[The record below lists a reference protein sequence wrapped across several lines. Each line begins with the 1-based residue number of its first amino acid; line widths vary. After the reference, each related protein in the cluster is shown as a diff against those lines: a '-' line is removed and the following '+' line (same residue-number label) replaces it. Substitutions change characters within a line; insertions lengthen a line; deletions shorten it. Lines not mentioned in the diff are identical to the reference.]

1 MARATLNLFDSGHGR
16 MSTAI
21 DPPTVAK
28 PETLMRMAQLRTAT
42 ITDTQSYG
50 PVRKL
55 KASSKARP
63 PRKALKAVP
72 VSLRDAVAGAQAYS
86 ESKGGAGLI
95 ILVDGSVA
103 HEAYRDGLDGDTL
116 FASQSLHKSL
126 LALVVGTA
134 LKDGIIPSLD
144 IPLSQFLEEWGQDTR
159 GRITLRQAMQM
170 HSGLVLYSMATGSAE
185 ALELSYGQEISRA
198 AMMSPAVEAP
208 GSAFVYNNANAQLI
222 GLVLSR
228 AIKRATNEDYA
239 AYLER
244 RIWHPLGNGSAEVWL
259 DKENGDPHYFAGLH
273 ASLRDWAEIGE
284 WLRTGRLGDQA
295 PVDDQFL
302 AEMMAPSATNP
313 NYGLLLWLG
322 APDDGKRVYSLANPF
337 FVPHSA
343 PYNVDDMVF
352 FDGFGGQR
360 VYVSRKARL
369 VIARFGETSFD
380 YDDAI
385 IPNLILESLG
395 L

>member
-1 MARATLNLFDSGHGR
+1 
-16 MSTAI
+16 
-21 DPPTVAK
+21 
-28 PETLMRMAQLRTAT
+28 MRVAQLRTAT
-42 ITDTQSYG
+42 ITDTGKYG
-50 PVRKL
+50 PVQKMQ
-55 KASSKARP
+55 ASAQGRRQRAALEP
-63 PRKALKAVP
+63 APR
-72 VSLRDAVAGAQAYS
+72 SLRDAMAKAQVYS
-86 ESKGGAGLI
+86 DSKGGAGLI

-103 HEAYRDGLDGDTL
+103 HEGYRDGIDGDSH
-116 FASQSLHKSL
+116 FVSQSLHKSL
-126 LALVVGTA
+126 LALVVGAA

-144 IPLSQFLEEWGQDTR
+144 LPLSQFLDEWSRDPR
-159 GRITLRQAMQM
+159 GGITLRQAMHMQ
-170 HSGLVLYSMATGSAE
+170 SGLVLYSMATGSAE
-185 ALELSYGQEISRA
+185 ALELGYGDDISLA
-198 AMMSPAVEAP
+198 ALRSPAAEPA

-222 GLVLSR
+222 GTALSR
-228 AIKRATNEDYA
+228 AVERATGEDYA
-239 AYLER
+239 AYLQR
-244 RIWHPLGNGSAEVWL
+244 RIWNPLGNGAADLWL

-284 WLRTGRLGDQA
+284 WLRTGKAGDEM

-302 AEMMAPSATNP
+302 TEMMAPSTSNP

-322 APDDGKRVYSLANPF
+322 APDDGKRVYSQANPF

-343 PYNVDDMVF
+343 AYRVDDMVF

-385 IPNLILESLG
+385 IPNLVLEG
-395 L
+395 LRF